1 MVAGVGSQVR
11 KAPYKFGV
19 NRTPIFIVLALACG
33 LGVAAYF
40 LGTGREA
47 PKAPEPVAWLASLDD
62 GRVPSLK
69 VAWEGGGEA
78 HVTRDAWTGAWLLR
92 VDSGSAWPIPSQRVR
107 PLLRLLA
114 EVGRAT
120 PGPGREPASSTRL
133 EVSLADGTSRT
144 IRFSDSPL
152 GGRTLAEI
160 MVEPGK
166 VRYAEVDDGLR
177 KALARD
183 SLLGWREACVLPRE
197 GADPSRIRVENA
209 RGRLALSR
217 VQNRW
222 SLTMPFATPAS
233 SEGVVKLVR
242 QIAGLAS
249 DRFLVATAPD
259 DEALG
264 ANNPGTFVR
273 LETDCRLDHGDQ
285 VDRRTLVEEIRVGR
299 SADMAGA
306 AMHAVVRAILVD
318 PATNQERA
326 LWGPVD
332 LVLPKEKV
340 DALVTDG
347 AQYVSPRSSQSAAAD
362 VVGLTIEPLGG
373 SIEGDAPASGN
384 ERRRFR
390 LSIEGWASVD
400 PSGQA
405 KRLEKQ
411 DAAQVAALVRAL
423 CELPA
428 GRVGVEAPAGVR
440 PVARVLMQGPSGGA
454 SETLALGVAGDG
466 ALVVRSG
473 VVFRVY
479 AEPWT
484 AGLLRWLQSQVPP
497 EG

>member
-19 NRTPIFIVLALACG
+19 NRTPIFIVLALAVG
-33 LGVAAYF
+33 LGVAAF
-40 LGTGREA
+40 VLLRGPEA
-47 PKAPEPVAWLASLDD
+47 PKAPEPVAWLASLDE

-69 VAWEGGGEA
+69 VVWEGGGEA
-78 HVTRDAWTGAWLLR
+78 HITRDAWTGAWLLR
-92 VDSGSAWPIPSQRVR
+92 VDAGAPWPIPAQRVR

-114 EVGRAT
+114 DVGRAA
-120 PGPGREPASSTRL
+120 PGPGRAPASSTRL
-133 EVSLADGTSRT
+133 EVSLADGTARS

-160 MVEPGK
+160 MVEPGS

-177 KALARD
+177 KALSRD
-183 SLLGWREACVLPRE
+183 SLLGWREACVLPHE
-197 GADPSRIRVENA
+197 GVDPSRIRVENA
-209 RGRLALSR
+209 RGRLALAR

-222 SLTMPFATPAS
+222 SLTTPFAAPAS
-233 SEGVVKLVR
+233 PEGVVKLVG
-242 QIAGLAS
+242 QIAGLTS
-249 DRFLVATAPD
+249 DRFLVATASN

-264 ANNPGTFVR
+264 ANNPSTFVR

-306 AMHAVVRAILVD
+306 AMHAVVCAVLVD
-318 PATNQERA
+318 PATNQEKA

-340 DALVTDG
+340 AALVTDG
-347 AQYVSPRSSQSAAAD
+347 ARYVSPRSSQSAAAD
-362 VVGLTIEPLGG
+362 VVGLTFEALRG
-373 SIEGDAPASGN
+373 SLDGEAPASGN

-428 GRVGVEAPAGVR
+428 ARVGTEAPEGVR

-454 SETLALGVAGDG
+454 GEALALGVAGDG

-473 VVFRVY
+473 VVFRSYV
-479 AEPWT
+479 EPWT
-484 AGLLRWLQSQVPP
+484 AGLVRWLASQVPP